1 MARSFNRHFDI
12 KLQASFNPPSLMLLK
27 IFHSADLYATC
38 STYTHTHIY
47 SNTGT
52 HTRLTIDRL
61 ACPRRKVAVDIDTYF
76 ANKNSFRLR
85 SVKYKNTIRI

>member
-12 KLQASFNPPSLMLLK
+12 KLQASFNPPSLMLPK

-38 STYTHTHIY
+38 STYTHTYNI
-47 SNTGT
+47 NFT
-52 HTRLTIDRL
+52 HTIDRL